1 MNEVSFIPQAKVWK
15 RRVWGGKGTQVGKGL
30 ICKVNEFGF
39 SERDGEQSGLW
50 TLST

>member
-1 MNEVSFIPQAKVWK
+1 MEAKGLG
-15 RRVWGGKGTQVGKGL
+15 RDEGTQVGKGL